1 MYARIVTMR
10 AREPGS
16 DIGAAAA
23 VIGVLLWIR
32 RDLRHDIADMRADVR
47 ALNARIDNILLAR
60 RQA

>member
-1 MYARIVTMR
+1 MSLEV
-10 AREPGS
+10 
-16 DIGAAAA
+16 IGAAAA

-32 RDLRHDIADMRADVR
+32 RDLRHDIAEMRADVR